1 MPWEDSMA
9 YTFSDEL
16 TGQPKDSIFLIW
28 KMRQKTPIYMT
39 SLELQ
44 LLFVFTCYLAQVQ
57 HVPSHFLPVKTKP
70 ALAIK
75 TAAREGMRKRETDHS
90 FSLFNKI

>member
-1 MPWEDSMA
+1 
-9 YTFSDEL
+9 
-16 TGQPKDSIFLIW
+16 
-28 KMRQKTPIYMT
+28 MT

-44 LLFVFTCYLAQVQ
+44 LLFVFTYYLAQVQ

-75 TAAREGMRKRETDHS
+75 ATATEGMRKKERDG
-90 FSLFNKI
+90 SLIFFV